1 MSTNNAWNSQDP
13 AQVSK
18 GGSGVS
24 STTPFAVLCG
34 GTTPTSPF
42 QSVASVGTAGQ
53 VLTSNGAGAL
63 PTFQTSSGG
72 GGILLQSITGTSTT
86 PGSTSAAIPFD
97 SSIPQITEGVEV
109 VSASITPSNAS
120 NILEIMAICQ
130 VARDGVGRIG
140 VALFQDS
147 NADAIA
153 SAFHIGYPEGTTF
166 GCGSSVIIFHRMVA
180 GTTSS
185 TTFSMRTG
193 PSSGTSYW
201 NRQTAGDIF
210 GGTIP
215 SIINIKELSP

>member
-13 AQVSK
+13 AQVAK

-34 GTTPTSPF
+34 GTTSTSPF

-63 PTFQTSSGG
+63 PTFQTPSGG

-86 PGSTSAAIPFD
+86 PGSTTAVIPFD
-97 SSIPQITEGVEV
+97 NTIPQITEGAEV
-109 VSASITPSNAS
+109 VTASITPSNAS

-130 VARDGVGRIG
+130 VAKEDSRIG

-153 SAFHIGYPEGTTF
+153 SAFHIGATAGSTI

-185 TTFSMRTG
+185 ITFSMRTG
-193 PSSGTSYW
+193 PTSGTSHW
-201 NRQTAGDIF
+201 NRQNAGNIF

>member
-86 PGSTSAAIPFD
+86 PGSTTAAIPFD
-97 SSIPQITEGVEV
+97 NTIPQITEGVEV
-109 VSASITPSNAS
+109 VTASITPSNAS

-130 VARDGVGRIG
+130 VAIGSIGRIG

-153 SAFHIGYPEGTTF
+153 SAFHLRDF
-166 GCGSSVIIFHRMVA
+166 SGSSVIIFHRMVA

-193 PSSGTSYW
+193 PSSGISYW
-201 NRQTAGDIF
+201 NREQGGNIF

>member
-34 GTTPTSPF
+34 GTTSTSPF

-63 PTFQTSSGG
+63 PTFQTPSGG
-72 GGILLQSITGTSTT
+72 GGILLQSITGISIT
-86 PGSTSAAIPFD
+86 PGFTIAVIPFD
-97 SSIPQITEGVEV
+97 SSIPQITEGAEV
-109 VSASITPSNAS
+109 VTASITPSNAS

-130 VARDGVGRIG
+130 VATIQVVRIG

-153 SAFHIGYPEGTTF
+153 NAFNIAAGGASS
-166 GCGSSVIIFHRMVA
+166 GMGGSVIIFHRMVA

-193 PSSGTSYW
+193 PASDTSYW
-201 NRQTAGDIF
+201 NRPISGNIF

>member
-34 GTTPTSPF
+34 GTTSTSPF

-63 PTFQTSSGG
+63 PTFQTPSGG

-86 PGSTSAAIPFD
+86 PGSTTAVIPFD
-97 SSIPQITEGVEV
+97 NTIPQITEGAEV
-109 VSASITPSNAS
+109 VTASITPSNAS

-130 VARDGVGRIG
+130 VAHLGGQIG

-153 SAFHIGYPEGTTF
+153 SAFNIAAGGASF
-166 GCGSSVIIFHRMVA
+166 GMGGSVIIFHRMVA
-180 GTTSS
+180 GND
-185 TTFSMRTG
+185 FF
-193 PSSGTSYW
+193 
-201 NRQTAGDIF
+201 NHF
-210 GGTIP
+210 
-215 SIINIKELSP
+215 

>member
-34 GTTPTSPF
+34 GTTSTSPF

-63 PTFQTSSGG
+63 PTFQTPSGG
-72 GGILLQSITGTSTT
+72 GGILLQSITGTSTA
-86 PGSTSAAIPFD
+86 PGSSSTSFPFD
-97 SSIPQITEGVEV
+97 NSIPQITEGVEV
-109 VSASITPSNAS
+109 VTASITPSNAS

-130 VARDGVGRIG
+130 VAANEDNIG

-153 SAFHIGYPEGTTF
+153 SAFHLRDF
-166 GCGSSVIIFHRMVA
+166 SGSSVIIFHRMVA

-185 TTFSMRTG
+185 TTFSMRMG
-193 PSSGTSYW
+193 SPSPTSYW
-201 NRQTAGDIF
+201 NRMPNGNIF

>member
-13 AQVSK
+13 AQVAK

-86 PGSTSAAIPFD
+86 PGSSSAAIPFD
-97 SSIPQITEGVEV
+97 NSIPQITEGVEV
-109 VSASITPSNAS
+109 VTASITPSNAS

-130 VARDGVGRIG
+130 VASSEGRIG

-147 NADAIA
+147 NPDAIA
-153 SAFHIGYPEGTTF
+153 SAFHIGANPGSTT

-180 GTTSS
+180 GTTAS

-193 PSSGTSYW
+193 PSSGTSVW
-201 NRQTAGDIF
+201 NRQNAGNIF

>member
-63 PTFQTSSGG
+63 PTFQTPSGG

-86 PGSTSAAIPFD
+86 PGSTSATIPFD
-97 SSIPQITEGVEV
+97 NSIPQITEGVEV
-109 VSASITPSNAS
+109 VTASITPSNAS

-130 VARDGVGRIG
+130 VATTDVRIG

-147 NADAIA
+147 NANAIA
-153 SAFHIGYPEGTTF
+153 SAFNGGEGD
-166 GCGSSVIIFHRMVA
+166 GSNGRGGSVIIFHRMVA

-185 TTFSMRTG
+185 ITFSMRTG
-193 PSSGTSYW
+193 PSAGTSYW
-201 NRQTAGDIF
+201 NRQNPGNIF

>member
-1 MSTNNAWNSQDP
+1 MATNNAWNSQDP

-63 PTFQTSSGG
+63 PTFQGPSGG

-86 PGSTSAAIPFD
+86 PGSTSAVIPFD
-97 SSIPQITEGVEV
+97 NTIPQITEGAEV
-109 VSASITPSNAS
+109 VTASITPSNAS

-130 VARDGVGRIG
+130 VAKGDLRIG

-153 SAFHIGYPEGTTF
+153 SAFHIGANAGSTI

-185 TTFSMRTG
+185 ITFSMRTG
-193 PSSGTSYW
+193 PTSGTSYW
-201 NRQTAGDIF
+201 NRQNAGNIF

>member
-53 VLTSNGAGAL
+53 ILTSNGAGAL
-63 PTFQTSSGG
+63 PTFQAPSGG
-72 GGILLQSITGTSTT
+72 GGILLQSITGTSTA
-86 PGSTSAAIPFD
+86 PGSSSTAFPFD
-97 SSIPQITEGVEV
+97 NSIPQITEGVEV
-109 VSASITPSNAS
+109 VTASITPSNAS

-130 VARDGVGRIG
+130 VAGNEERIG

-153 SAFHIGYPEGTTF
+153 SAFYLDGG
-166 GCGSSVIIFHRMVA
+166 GGSVIIFHRMVA

-185 TTFSMRTG
+185 TTFSMRMG
-193 PSSGTSYW
+193 SPSPTSYW
-201 NRQTAGDIF
+201 NRIPTGNIF

-215 SIINIKELSP
+215 SIINIKELTP

>member
-13 AQVSK
+13 AQVAK

-34 GTTPTSPF
+34 GTTSTSPF

-63 PTFQTSSGG
+63 PTFQTPSGG

-86 PGSTSAAIPFD
+86 PGSTTAVIPFD

-109 VSASITPSNAS
+109 VTASITPSNAS

-130 VARDGVGRIG
+130 VARNRGEIG

-153 SAFHIGYPEGTTF
+153 SAFHIGETAGGNI
-166 GCGSSVIIFHRMVA
+166 GCGGTVIIFHRMVA

-185 TTFSMRTG
+185 ITFRMRTG
-193 PSSGTSYW
+193 PSGATGYW
-201 NRQTAGDIF
+201 NRSNAGNIF

>member
-34 GTTPTSPF
+34 GTTSTSPF

-63 PTFQTSSGG
+63 PTFQTPSGG

-86 PGSTSAAIPFD
+86 PGSTSAVIPFD
-97 SSIPQITEGVEV
+97 DTIPQITEGAEV
-109 VSASITPSNAS
+109 VTASITPSNAS

-130 VARDGVGRIG
+130 VAIGSIGRIG

-153 SAFHIGYPEGTTF
+153 SAFHLRDF
-166 GCGSSVIIFHRMVA
+166 SGSSVIIFHRMVA

-201 NRQTAGDIF
+201 NREHGGNIF